1 MNINSLSDTPFSSY
15 KQMITQ
21 GHQRQENQPINK
33 AAEVI
38 QNRMNNMAVA
48 LELSK
53 EGVQQLKLRT
63 LDKAKKIEKSI
74 EEKFVLADQKQK
86 FLSELDKSINNV
98 INDFDDFMEK
108 VKDQISD
115 SKSKNS
121 LEENTF
127 DPERVQDDKPI
138 IDFLENNDI
147 SKELIEAANAI
158 EENMSSIADM
168 IEIVE
173 RAKAQRENSEY
184 QEKDSITDRL
194 KNADVLR
201 NYMESRLAL
210 GQASDLIRKELSLL
224 KFEISKLE
232 AEIYDMLDS
241 IDENQEKNNFQ
252 IAMMK
257 SIKTHVKDEKKQLSN
272 TSEEK

>member
-1 MNINSLSDTPFSSY
+1 MNINNLSNTPFPSY
-15 KQMITQ
+15 KQTITQ

-38 QNRMNNMAVA
+38 QNRMNNIAVA

-53 EGVQQLKLRT
+53 EGVQQLKLRI

-74 EEKFVLADQKQK
+74 EEKFALVDQKHK

-108 VKDQISD
+108 VKDQMSD
-115 SKSKNS
+115 SKSKDS
-121 LEENTF
+121 LEESTF

-138 IDFLENNDI
+138 IDFIENNDI
-147 SKELIEAANAI
+147 SKELIEAANVI

-184 QEKDSITDRL
+184 QEKDSINDRL
-194 KNADVLR
+194 RNADVIR

-241 IDENQEKNNFQ
+241 VDENQEKNNFQ